1 MESFFFPGPEAVEP
15 KNEYICVNILS
26 AGASSCNEKQFSRS
40 WSYTLKHFLFDL
52 LEKTTWA
59 VIHLYKFMFQA
70 ISVHWGPCAHVLD
83 SKCFIKSCG
92 GYKIGR

>member
-70 ISVHWGPCAHVLD
+70 ISVHWGLVPMYWIANASLRAVVD
-83 SKCFIKSCG
+83 IK
-92 GYKIGR
+92 